1 MKILLT
7 GGGGFLGRFVY
18 QELLNRNYG
27 QTDIFIPR
35 KKDYDLTDYGTVKKL
50 FEDHK
55 PDTVIHLAAEVGGI
69 GANMANPGRFFYSNM
84 VMGSN
89 LIEMSRLYGVSQ
101 FVQIGTVCAYPK
113 FCDAPFMEE
122 DIWDGYPEET
132 NAPYG
137 VAKKALFVM
146 LEAYKK
152 QYGLNSCV
160 IVPTNLY
167 GPFDNF
173 DPESS
178 HVIPA
183 LIRKFIIAKKRNFP
197 NVSCWG
203 DGSAT
208 REFLYVEDAAR
219 AVVNGMEK
227 VKDPSPI
234 NVGSGHEISILLLA
248 DKIKELVNYSGD
260 ILWDSD
266 KPNGQPRRVLNIAKA
281 KQLLDWEPKREFVS
295 GLKTTIDWYLTTKSC
310 DEL

>member
-1 MKILLT
+1 MKIILT
-7 GGGGFLGRFVY
+7 GGSGFLGKFVH
-18 QELLNRNYG
+18 QELLRRDYR
-27 QTDIFIPR
+27 DIFVPR
-35 KKDYDLTDYGTVKKL
+35 SKLIDLTKFDQAQEMIRYYR
-50 FEDHK
+50 
-55 PDTVIHLAAEVGGI
+55 PDTIIHLAAEVGGI
-69 GANMANPGRFFYSNM
+69 GANMANPGRFFYANM
-84 VMGSN
+84 SMGLN
-89 LIEMSRLYGVSQ
+89 LIEASRLYHVNK
-101 FVQIGTVCAYPK
+101 FVQVGTVCAYPK
-113 FCDAPFMEE
+113 ICSVPFVEE
-122 DIWDGYPEET
+122 DIWNGYPEET

-183 LIRKFIIAKKRNFP
+183 LIRKFIIAKKHNFP

-219 AVVNGMEK
+219 AIVNGMER
-227 VKDPSPI
+227 VKDPTPI
-234 NVGSGHEISILLLA
+234 NVGSGKEISILLLA

-281 KQLLDWEPKREFVS
+281 KQLLDWEPKKEFVS
-295 GLKTTIDWYLTTKSC
+295 GLKTTIEWYLSTKLY
-310 DEL
+310 E

>member
-35 KKDYDLTDYGTVKKL
+35 KKDYDLTNYHTVKKL
-50 FEDHK
+50 FEEYK
-55 PDTVIHLAAEVGGI
+55 PDTVVHLAAEVGGI

-89 LIEMSRLYGVSQ
+89 LIEMSRIYEVSQ

-137 VAKKALFVM
+137 IAKKALFVM

-173 DPESS
+173 DPSSS

-183 LIRKFIIAKKRNFP
+183 LIRKFIEAKKHNLT

-219 AVVNGMEK
+219 AIVDGMEK

-234 NVGSGHEISILLLA
+234 NIGSGKEISILLLA
-248 DKIKELVNYSGD
+248 DLIKRIIGYEGD
-260 ILWDSD
+260 ILWDIN

-281 KQLLDWEPKREFVS
+281 KQLLDWEPKQDFES
-295 GLKTTIDWYLTTKSC
+295 GLRQTIEWYLTTKSC
-310 DEL
+310 AEL

>member
-1 MKILLT
+1 MRILLT

-18 QELLNRNYG
+18 QELLNRNY
-27 QTDIFIPR
+27 DANNIYIPR
-35 KKDYDLTDYGTVKKL
+35 KNEYDLTDYEVVQRL
-50 FEDHK
+50 FEEYE
-55 PDTVIHLAAEVGGI
+55 PNTVIHLAAEVGGI
-69 GANMANPGRFFYSNM
+69 GANMLNGGRFFFSNIT
-84 VMGSN
+84 MGLN
-89 LIEMSRLYGVSQ
+89 LIETSRLFEVSQ

-146 LEAYKK
+146 LDAYQK
-152 QYGLNSCV
+152 QYNFNSCV

-167 GPFDNF
+167 GPYDNF
-173 DPESS
+173 NPDSS

-183 LIRKFIIAKKRNFP
+183 LIKKFVEAKERSFP
-197 NVSCWG
+197 NVTCWG

-219 AVVNGMEK
+219 AVVDGMEK

-234 NVGSGHEISILLLA
+234 NVGSGHEVSILVLA
-248 DKIKELVNYSGD
+248 DIIKELVGYHGD
-260 ILWDSD
+260 ILWDCS

-281 KQLLDWEPKREFVS
+281 KQLLGWEPKQDFIS
-295 GLKTTIDWYLTTKSC
+295 GLQQTIDWYIASKK
-310 DEL
+310 